1 MQEPIKTTKAIPFFE
16 VYVCLISAYISAV
29 LFMSDIFAKDSEVYA
44 SMARLMPQMAWGGI
58 AFAIALTMALGLLLN
73 CRWIRVFGLVTATFL
88 YVFLSPNIFLDF
100 PTMSSGFYL
109 ITPIMSLLSI
119 FYVRFSEL

>member
-16 VYVCLISAYISAV
+16 VYVCLISAYISAI
-29 LFMSDIFAKDSEVYA
+29 LFMSNIFEKDSEVYVN
-44 SMARLMPQMAWGGI
+44 MARLMPQMAWGAI
-58 AFAIALTMALGLLLN
+58 AFIIALMLALGLLLN
-73 CRWIRVFGLVTATFL
+73 CRWLRVFGLVMATFL
-88 YVFLSPNIFLDF
+88 YVFLSPNMLLDF
-100 PTMSSGFYL
+100 PTMSSGFYM

>member
-16 VYVCLISAYISAV
+16 VYVCLVSAYFSAI
-29 LFMSDIFAKDSEVYA
+29 LFMSNIFEKDSEVYVN
-44 SMARLMPQMAWGGI
+44 MARLLPQMAWGGI
-58 AFAIALTMALGLLLN
+58 AFVIALTLALGLLLN
-73 CRWIRVFGLVTATFL
+73 RRWLRVFGLVTATFL
-88 YVFLSPNIFLDF
+88 YVFLSPNMLLDF
-100 PTMSSGFYL
+100 PTMSSGFYM

>member
-16 VYVCLISAYISAV
+16 VYVCLVSAYFSAIF
-29 LFMSDIFAKDSEVYA
+29 FMSNIFEKDSEVYQN
-44 SMARLMPQMAWGGI
+44 MARLLPQMVWGGI
-58 AFAIALTMALGLLLN
+58 AFVIALTLALGLLLN
-73 CRWIRVFGLVTATFL
+73 RRWLRVFGLVTATFL
-88 YVFLSPNIFLDF
+88 YVFLSPNMLLDF
-100 PTMSSGFYL
+100 PTMSSGFYI